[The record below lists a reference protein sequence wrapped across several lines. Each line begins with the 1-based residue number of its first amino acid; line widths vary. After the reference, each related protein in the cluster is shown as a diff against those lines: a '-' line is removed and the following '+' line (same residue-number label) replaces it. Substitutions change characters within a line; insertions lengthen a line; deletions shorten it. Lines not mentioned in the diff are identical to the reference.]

1 MATFEEFMK
10 VAEISI
16 KDKTSHKRMNEIVRI
31 MRQYKVLHGLT
42 PEQAVEVLQ
51 ALGPTYVKI
60 GQLASNR
67 SDLLP
72 KAYCDA
78 FEKLRDDANPMPF
91 DVVIEQIDRAYG
103 KSWHEVFAS
112 IDPVPLGAAS
122 IAQVHKATLL
132 DGTTVAVKVRRP
144 GVAESMAEDIM
155 LMDELIST
163 DISQFLT
170 SASCFF
176 HILTTSTVSMSLS
189 SFRYAFMVAE

>member
-78 FEKLRDDANPMPF
+78 FEKLRDD
-91 DVVIEQIDRAYG
+91 R
-103 KSWHEVFAS
+103 
-112 IDPVPLGAAS
+112 
-122 IAQVHKATLL
+122 
-132 DGTTVAVKVRRP
+132 
-144 GVAESMAEDIM
+144 SMW
-155 LMDELIST
+155 
-163 DISQFLT
+163 
-170 SASCFF
+170 
-176 HILTTSTVSMSLS
+176 
-189 SFRYAFMVAE
+189 

>member
-78 FEKLRDDANPMPF
+78 CAMTR
-91 DVVIEQIDRAYG
+91 IQCR
-103 KSWHEVFAS
+103 
-112 IDPVPLGAAS
+112 
-122 IAQVHKATLL
+122 
-132 DGTTVAVKVRRP
+132 
-144 GVAESMAEDIM
+144 SMW
-155 LMDELIST
+155 
-163 DISQFLT
+163 
-170 SASCFF
+170 
-176 HILTTSTVSMSLS
+176 
-189 SFRYAFMVAE
+189 

>member
-10 VAEISI
+10 VAEISL

-31 MRQYKVLHGLT
+31 MQPVQGAAWADSA
-42 PEQAVEVLQ
+42 QAVEVLQ

-132 DGTTVAVKVRRP
+132 DGTTVAVKVRPAGCGRIHGRGHHAHEAP
-144 GVAESMAEDIM
+144 VGSGGVR
-155 LMDELIST
+155 LQFP
-163 DISQFLT
+163 SQHP
-170 SASCFF
+170 A
-176 HILTTSTVSMSLS
+176 
-189 SFRYAFMVAE
+189 VA

>member
-10 VAEISI
+10 VAEISL
-16 KDKTSHKRMNEIVRI
+16 KDKTSHARMNEIVRI

-42 PEQAVEVLQ
+42 PAQAVEVLQ

-91 DVVIEQIDRAYG
+91 DVVIEQTARTG
-103 KSWHEVFAS
+103 SR
-112 IDPVPLGAAS
+112 
-122 IAQVHKATLL
+122 
-132 DGTTVAVKVRRP
+132 GTRCSPPSTPCLWARPPSPRCTRRRC
-144 GVAESMAEDIM
+144 
-155 LMDELIST
+155 
-163 DISQFLT
+163 LT
-170 SASCFF
+170 A
-176 HILTTSTVSMSLS
+176 
-189 SFRYAFMVAE
+189 RRWR

>member
-112 IDPVPLGAAS
+112 IDPVPLVRPPLLRCTRRRCS
-122 IAQVHKATLL
+122 TAQ
-132 DGTTVAVKVRRP
+132 RWR
-144 GVAESMAEDIM
+144 
-155 LMDELIST
+155 
-163 DISQFLT
+163 
-170 SASCFF
+170 
-176 HILTTSTVSMSLS
+176 
-189 SFRYAFMVAE
+189 

>member
-78 FEKLRDDANPMPF
+78 FEKLRDDAHTGSRGTRCSPP
-91 DVVIEQIDRAYG
+91 
-103 KSWHEVFAS
+103 S
-112 IDPVPLGAAS
+112 IRCLWVRPPLLRCTRRRCS
-122 IAQVHKATLL
+122 TAQ
-132 DGTTVAVKVRRP
+132 RWR
-144 GVAESMAEDIM
+144 
-155 LMDELIST
+155 
-163 DISQFLT
+163 
-170 SASCFF
+170 
-176 HILTTSTVSMSLS
+176 
-189 SFRYAFMVAE
+189 

>member
-72 KAYCDA
+72 
-78 FEKLRDDANPMPF
+78 RPT
-91 DVVIEQIDRAYG
+91 
-103 KSWHEVFAS
+103 
-112 IDPVPLGAAS
+112 
-122 IAQVHKATLL
+122 ATPSKNCAM
-132 DGTTVAVKVRRP
+132 TRIRCR
-144 GVAESMAEDIM
+144 SMW
-155 LMDELIST
+155 
-163 DISQFLT
+163 
-170 SASCFF
+170 
-176 HILTTSTVSMSLS
+176 
-189 SFRYAFMVAE
+189 